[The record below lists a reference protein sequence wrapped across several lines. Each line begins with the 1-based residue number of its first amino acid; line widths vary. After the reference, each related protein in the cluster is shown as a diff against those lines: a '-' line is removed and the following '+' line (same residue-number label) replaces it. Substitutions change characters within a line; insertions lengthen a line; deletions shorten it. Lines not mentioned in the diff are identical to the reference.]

1 MSGQPD
7 DEKPEASAPKYVWPW
22 FVLGAVL
29 LGIVLSV
36 LWLSH
41 EIERTRQ
48 IRDLNEPPAQTS
60 TNGTGRSG

>member
-7 DEKPEASAPKYVWPW
+7 DEKTEASGPKYVWPW

-29 LGIVLSV
+29 LGIALSV

-41 EIERTRQ
+41 EIERTRL
-48 IRDLNEPPAQTS
+48 IRDLNAPPTQTS
-60 TNGTGRSG
+60 TNRNGAP